1 MFWAPKVPTW
11 PTHFCLPPTP
21 RPRGTGRPTG
31 LCPRHTP
38 LGDFV
43 QLYSS
48 SSSTKPPQLSSKGL
62 VKSHNASRGLCSLLP
77 LRQHLLCPCSPPNV
91 TQTVFPITH
100 PPYSSCPYPCS
111 RPPLCLRWPPM
122 PSRPPTSHQ
131 EGLWG
136 SCVPPALA
144 SKGAFLFLL
153 IPEGSAWPLRGSAL
167 FHSPAALLLPRCWGS
182 SPTGVLCPP
191 RKIRG
196 RG

>member
-11 PTHFCLPPTP
+11 PTHFCLPPTL

-62 VKSHNASRGLCSLLP
+62 VKSHNASRALCSLLP

-91 TQTVFPITH
+91 TQTVSNH
-100 PPYSSCPYPCS
+100 PPS
-111 RPPLCLRWPPM
+111 
-122 PSRPPTSHQ
+122 
-131 EGLWG
+131 
-136 SCVPPALA
+136 
-144 SKGAFLFLL
+144 LFLL
-153 IPEGSAWPLRGSAL
+153 PLPLLQAPPVPQMAPHALTPSYLSPERSLGVPCPSCSCFKGCFPLRLDS
-167 FHSPAALLLPRCWGS
+167 
-182 SPTGVLCPP
+182 
-191 RKIRG
+191 
-196 RG
+196 